1 MSGEDEDLSD
11 LLGPEPTPAPEP
23 LPGGR
28 ALLKRSRSYDVQ
40 RAVNGGKKFT
50 QERLKRLIAACTEM
64 PVANSACL
72 RANIH
77 MTTLKYWLQK
87 SSEGA
92 PGDGFDVVYGK
103 GEEQVSIRFHEAW
116 DAAMTSGVEAVE
128 AATIKR
134 AKGYREVLTFQ
145 GRVKY
150 QEDPV
155 KLALGLTGA
164 EAYLLDEFDAPIPE
178 TVEKMDPDLAMFILK
193 ARKPEVYGTK
203 QQIDV
208 NHRGGVLVVG
218 MTAKT
223 PQDLNVLEAEYR
235 REGRPPVT
243 FEESDE

>member
-1 MSGEDEDLSD
+1 MSGEAEDLSD
-11 LLGPEPTPAPEP
+11 LLGPEPTPPEP

-28 ALLKRSRSYDVQ
+28 ELLKRSRSYDVQ
-40 RAVNGGKKFT
+40 RAAKPKKFS
-50 QERLKRLIAACTEM
+50 QERLKRLLDACAEM
-64 PVANSACL
+64 PVANSACM

-92 PGDGFDVVYGK
+92 PGDGFDIVYGE
-103 GEEQVSIRFHEAW
+103 GDDQISIRFHEAW
-116 DAAMTSGVEAVE
+116 DSAMAAGVEAVE
-128 AATIKR
+128 AATIQR

-150 QEDPV
+150 QEDPE
-155 KLALGLTGA
+155 KIALGLTGA
-164 EAYLLDEFDAPIPE
+164 DAYMVDEFGAPIPE
-178 TVEKMDPDLAMFILK
+178 TVLKQDPDLMMFILK

-223 PQDLNVLEAEYR
+223 PQDLNTIEAEYR
-235 REGRPPVT
+235 REGRPAVT
-243 FEESDE
+243 FEESDD